1 MIRGERQK
9 NSTLPDYRMA
19 DITSAILCYVIP
31 SIMVI
36 LVHFKSRKAD
46 VYTCTYTSTYDLWRP
61 AIMIYWQILSLVQ
74 TNLCCPNSLK
84 RCLLNTQ
91 KHHKSV
97 IFNDA
102 ILYILVFFVSEKA
115 NQLPKFTINKSIN
128 EFIVIILSS
137 QIPNAFYLVN

>member
-36 LVHFKSRKAD
+36 LVHFKSRKTH

-61 AIMIYWQILSLVQ
+61 AIMTYWQILSLVQ

-128 EFIVIILSS
+128 EFIVIILCS
-137 QIPNAFYLVN
+137 QIQMLFI